1 MFASQAAFDGPLH
14 KLMETQ
20 PKVVEG
26 WQQLPPPQAAT
37 KFAEALGMLPFMKAR
52 GLPEAQ
58 ARRCLS
64 NPALIKGVA
73 DAYASGAKAGVQG
86 TPSFFVNG
94 RRVRAFTWDQ
104 LQPELRAADS

>member
-1 MFASQAAFDGPLH
+1 MI
-14 KLMETQ
+14 
-20 PKVVEG
+20 
-26 WQQLPPPQAAT
+26 
-37 KFAEALGMLPFMKAR
+37 PFMKAR

-73 DAYASGAKAGVQG
+73 DTFAAGAKAGVEG

-94 RRVRAFTWDQ
+94 RRVRAYTWDQ